1 MEHLPGFAPL
11 ADRYDGFVLDLWGV
25 IHDGVNAFPHAVDCL
40 ARLRAAGKR
49 TLLLSNVPRPNEAAR
64 ALMRRMGIPD
74 DLYTDILTSGE
85 AVRRALQQPPDLWW
99 AELGKRVF
107 HLGPERDRGI
117 IEDLP
122 LTKVS
127 QPSEANFVLNTGP
140 DDHRNP
146 TDMAEFE
153 EVLQDCA
160 QHRLPMICANPD
172 LQVIRGGVRVLCAGA
187 LALRYRELGGDVRS
201 LGKPDPAIYQ
211 PVLQS
216 LKLPVQRVLAVGEL
230 AAHGYR
236 RSGGCRSS
244 RLLGAERHPCRSIG
258 QRRRRLRS
266 RKGGSARQG
275 GGAVASCLG
284 SPLRVVICWIHAARH
299 LSSRRGTHN
308 ASLRHSR
315 MRGEAT

>member
-40 ARLRAAGKR
+40 VRLREAGKR
-49 TLLLSNVPRPNEAAR
+49 TLLLSNVPRPNDAAQ

-85 AVRRALQQPPDLWW
+85 AVRRALLRPPDLWW
-99 AELGKRVF
+99 AELGTRVF
-107 HLGPERDRGI
+107 HLGPERDRGV
-117 IEDLP
+117 IEGLP
-122 LTKVS
+122 LTKVVE
-127 QPSEANFVLNTGP
+127 PSEANFVLNTGP

-153 EVLQDCA
+153 AVLRDCA
-160 QHRLPMICANPD
+160 HHRLPMICANPD

-187 LALRYRELGGDVRS
+187 LARRYQELGGDVRS

-216 LKLPVQRVLAVGEL
+216 LGLPVHRVLAVGDALHTDIAGAAGVDL
-230 AAHGYR
+230 AACWVL
-236 RSGGCRSS
+236 GG
-244 RLLGAERHPCRSIG
+244 
-258 QRRRRLRS
+258 
-266 RKGGSARQG
+266 
-275 GGAVASCLG
+275 
-284 SPLRVVICWIHAARH
+284 IHADA
-299 LSSRRGTHN
+299 LADGAGGYDPALTEAL
-308 ASLRHSR
+308 ASDAALAPIASVPRF
-315 MRGEAT
+315 AW